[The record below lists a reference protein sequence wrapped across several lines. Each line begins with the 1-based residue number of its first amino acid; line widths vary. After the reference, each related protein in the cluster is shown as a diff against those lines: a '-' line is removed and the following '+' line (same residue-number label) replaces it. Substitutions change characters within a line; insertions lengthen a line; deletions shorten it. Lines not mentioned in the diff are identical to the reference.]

1 MAFHCACN
9 GAPSS
14 ARSASVTLRHQ
25 LRNVQNIL
33 FHTIGQFSCGN
44 SCPSS
49 CRCQNLAEPTRGPEH
64 SYGKK
69 ILPGFLKANKLH
81 VLKNVPEL
89 PVTGG
94 LQITTET
101 YHCTSFGYCT
111 GRELAMAQDR
121 SWSCQDLFWSHS
133 QEQAATSSQP
143 QWHGTAKL
151 SPSSK
156 LPRQGQS
163 QPLSQVRVHST
174 IRHLRLHRCITGQGS
189 RVPRLLPQLSLLP
202 HWAL

>member
-14 ARSASVTLRHQ
+14 ARAASVTLGHQ

-33 FHTIGQFSCGN
+33 FHIIGQFSCGS

-49 CRCQNLAEPTRGPEH
+49 CRCQNLAKPKRGPEH

-94 LQITTET
+94 LQISTET
-101 YHCTSFGYCT
+101 YHCTSFGYYT

-121 SWSCQDLFWSHS
+121 SGAARTFSGAIPRSRLQPAASLSGTALPSCPPAVSCQGKGRASPFPKSGSTVQL
-133 QEQAATSSQP
+133 
-143 QWHGTAKL
+143 GT
-151 SPSSK
+151 
-156 LPRQGQS
+156 
-163 QPLSQVRVHST
+163 
-174 IRHLRLHRCITGQGS
+174 
-189 RVPRLLPQLSLLP
+189 
-202 HWAL
+202 